1 MDDKTILLD
10 CLKDQKFLATN
21 YTTMA
26 TEAASSCLLQDA
38 LKICQEEV
46 RINYDIFNLMHER
59 GWYAVTPADQQ
70 EISKLINKASS
81 MTSQNQG

>member
-1 MDDKTILLD
+1 MDDKTILMD

-26 TEAASSCLLQDA
+26 TESSSSCLLQDA

-46 RINYDIFNLMHER
+46 RINYDIFNLMNER

-70 EISKLINKASS
+70 EISKLINKAST
-81 MTSQNQG
+81 MTS